1 MNGATQWFS
10 GKWENVLLFSGTGW
24 GRGDISTG
32 YQNPIKN
39 IFRIENIVD
48 INMELSRKVVS
59 AALPEFPCVASF
71 MVYTDNV
78 LSIRC
83 ITK

>member
-1 MNGATQWFS
+1 MISWEV
-10 GKWENVLLFSGTGW
+10 GKRASILRHWVG
-24 GRGDISTG
+24 GDINTG

-48 INMELSRKVVS
+48 IYMELSRKVVS
-59 AALPEFPCVASF
+59 AAVPEFPCVASF

-78 LSIRC
+78 LPIIC